1 MQSPHLDGWEIC
13 WIVTGPPRGPP
24 HPTLTIKYSVG
35 LPGIVKASQPRT
47 SQFHPNF
54 TSIQPKH
61 LQIHNCKSLKNSTW
75 KERKKERKEQTQ
87 NSGYTLCVVTGWQ
100 LKPRK
105 EIISQPGH
113 KEGGSIPHST
123 SSPVRRAGG
132 FQDTC
137 DPVQKKSVA
146 QLAWPSVTNPL
157 LGYLTLPTNP
167 PSPNT
172 AHLTNPTPVSQ
183 SQLTNPPSKV

>member
-75 KERKKERKEQTQ
+75 KERKKERNKHKLRLH
-87 NSGYTLCVVTGWQ
+87 TLCGHRVTAKAKKRNNFPTWAQRGGLHTPLHVIARQ
-100 LKPRK
+100 ASRRL
-105 EIISQPGH
+105 PGH
-113 KEGGSIPHST
+113 LRPRTKEVCRP
-123 SSPVRRAGG
+123 AG
-132 FQDTC
+132 
-137 DPVQKKSVA
+137 
-146 QLAWPSVTNPL
+146 LAFC
-157 LGYLTLPTNP
+157 
-167 PSPNT
+167 
-172 AHLTNPTPVSQ
+172 H
-183 SQLTNPPSKV
+183 